1 MINME
6 LAVDKFKKDDYLVVE
21 PGVIFSEYEIKKN
34 LDALDALDAY
44 GTLLPELV
52 E

>member
-34 LDALDALDAY
+34 LDALDAY